1 MSDSDAKVLCHRC
14 GQRESEAEVIVGT
27 VFFGS
32 LCGPCR
38 AALLDPYGAL
48 VRELAD
54 LDAGAAE
61 QAFLQHPKVRRIA
74 EELGHEPSP
83 LELLEGLSR
92 SEH

>member
-1 MSDSDAKVLCHRC
+1 MLCHRC
-14 GQRESEAEVIVGT
+14 GRREAEADVVVGT
-27 VFFGS
+27 VFVGS

-38 AALLDPYGAL
+38 VAVLDPYDAL
-48 VRELAD
+48 VRELA
-54 LDAGAAE
+54 GAEE

-92 SEH
+92 LEH